1 MAGQWRWRLVDVWA
15 FEGGCRDQWRWR
27 EVDVWALTV
36 VRPLILR
43 NPMVSILR
51 YDVRKYRIRCWEWLV
66 L

>member
-15 FEGGCRDQWRWR
+15 FEGDCRDQWRWR

-36 VRPLILR
+36 VRPLSLR

-51 YDVRKYRIRCWEWLV
+51 YDVRK
-66 L
+66 